1 MATLLSV
8 QAGSTL
14 PTYEDY
20 ESVDTITIQIKIP
33 VEEPI
38 KKEDIT
44 HSRSV
49 LCNCYAYVK
58 QTFEELPWTGEIHRN
73 LSDSGDVAVFY
84 YPNSNLY
91 HYAVVESES
100 EETFTIS
107 ETNFTTCMKTIRVIS
122 KSNIRLLGFYT
133 V

>member
-8 QAGSTL
+8 QAVSTL

-38 KKEDIT
+38 KKEHIT
-44 HSRSV
+44 QSRSV

-58 QTFEELPWTGEIHRN
+58 QTFEELPMTAEIKRN

-84 YPNSNLY
+84 YPNSDLY
-91 HYAVVESES
+91 HYAVVEEET

-107 ETNFTTCMKTIRVIS
+107 ETNFKTCQKTEREIDRN
-122 KSNIRLLGFYT
+122 NIRLLGFYT